1 MLCCAVLV
9 LVLGVFR
16 AGWSFLRGSDRGS
29 EPGFA
34 PPARR
39 PAPGPGPSGRG
50 LAGTD
55 RRTSDTT
62 PSASPARGRP
72 LHRVGWRFI
81 ALGTS
86 GYAAVIGAM
95 VGVGVAEVL
104 PGPGAAWVVRNA
116 VLGVVV
122 VVAAVGAGRS
132 IGGWPSGRDALVC
145 GFWVVGVTWSVWSVA
160 DMHVFAVLEV
170 GRGSP
175 GWDLVFHGSGIVLAA
190 AGLLTRSWGSGF
202 GTPVVAPQL
211 GERRSS
217 AC

>member
-1 MLCCAVLV
+1 MLCCAMLV
-9 LVLGVFR
+9 LVIGVFR
-16 AGWSFLRGSDRGS
+16 TGWSLLRGSDRES

-39 PAPGPGPSGRG
+39 PAPGPEPSGRG

-55 RRTSDTT
+55 RRTSDRT
-62 PSASPARGRP
+62 PTASPARGRP
-72 LHRVGWRFI
+72 LLRVGWLFI

-86 GYAAVIGAM
+86 GYAAVIGGM
-95 VGVGVAEVL
+95 VELGVAEVL
-104 PGPGAAWVVRNA
+104 PGPGAAWMVRNA
-116 VLGVVV
+116 VLGVVI

-132 IGGWPSGRDALVC
+132 TGGWPSGRHALVC
-145 GFWVVGVTWSVWSVA
+145 GLFVVGMTWSVVGVA

-175 GWDLVFHGSGIVLAA
+175 GGDLVFHGSGIALVA

-202 GTPVVAPQL
+202 GTPVGAPSL

-217 AC
+217 GC

>member
-9 LVLGVFR
+9 LVIGVFR
-16 AGWSFLRGSDRGS
+16 AGWSFLRGSGRGS

-39 PAPGPGPSGRG
+39 PAPGPEPSGRG

-55 RRTSDTT
+55 RRTSDRT
-62 PSASPARGRP
+62 PAASAARGRP
-72 LHRVGWRFI
+72 LLRAGWLFI

-86 GYAAVIGAM
+86 GYAAAIGGM

-104 PGPGAAWVVRNA
+104 HGPGAAWAVRNA

-132 IGGWPSGRDALVC
+132 TGGWPSGRDALVC
-145 GFWVVGVTWSVWSVA
+145 GFCVVGVTWSVLSVA

-170 GRGSP
+170 GRGWP
-175 GWDLVFHGSGIVLAA
+175 GWDVVFHGSGIALTA
-190 AGLLTRSWGSGF
+190 AGLLSWSWSSGC

-217 AC
+217 GC